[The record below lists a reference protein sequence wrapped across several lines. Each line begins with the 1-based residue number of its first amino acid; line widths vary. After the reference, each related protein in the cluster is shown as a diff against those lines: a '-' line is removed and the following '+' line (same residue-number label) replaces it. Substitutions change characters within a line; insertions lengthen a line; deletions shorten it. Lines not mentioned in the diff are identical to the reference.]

1 MSCWMALLSIGGLA
15 VLGLGVAAVLYLDG
29 VAEDESRVTDDERWT
44 SVI

>member
-15 VLGLGVAAVLYLDG
+15 LLSLGVAVLYLDG
-29 VAEDESRVTDDERWT
+29 LVEDELRTDDERWT

>member
-15 VLGLGVAAVLYLDG
+15 LLGLGAAAIRCLDDL
-29 VAEDESRVTDDERWT
+29 VEDELRTDDERWT

>member
-15 VLGLGVAAVLYLDG
+15 VLGLGLAAVRYLDG
-29 VAEDESRVTDDERWT
+29 LVEDELRVTDDERWT